1 MEKKKDRLDL
11 TEDLFIGKGAHK
23 AVYRHPHNTDL
34 CVKLIYSEPDVDLER
49 ELHYRKVRDI
59 RNQAS
64 ALLPRY
70 YGTVATNQGT
80 GYIFERVCDYDGMN
94 SITLKDYLSNPPP
107 INLCLLQSEIVNLLK
122 RFKGQWFQEKI
133 VTSDVDPANFLVQ
146 KLSAVEKQIRIV
158 DNIGTPVIIPLAFYF
173 DYFADKRFKRYWRRF
188 VDRLAL
194 EYPDVVTDSIVEKL
208 L

>member
-1 MEKKKDRLDL
+1 MEKKKDILNL

-23 AVYRHPHNTDL
+23 AVYKHPHNADL

-49 ELHYRKVRDI
+49 ELRYRKIRD
-59 RNQAS
+59 RRGQATI
-64 ALLPRY
+64 LLPKY
-70 YGTVATNQGT
+70 HGPVVTSQGT

-107 INLCLLQSEIVNLLK
+107 INLCLLQSEIVDLLK
-122 RFKGQWFQEKI
+122 RFKRQWFQEKI
-133 VTSDVDPANFLVQ
+133 VTSDVDPANFLIQ

-158 DNIGTPVIIPLAFYF
+158 DNIGTPVLIPLAFYF
-173 DYFADKRFKRYWRRF
+173 DYFADKRFKRYWQRF
-188 VDRLAL
+188 IERLSL
-194 EYPDVVTDSIVEKL
+194 EYPHLITDNVVREL